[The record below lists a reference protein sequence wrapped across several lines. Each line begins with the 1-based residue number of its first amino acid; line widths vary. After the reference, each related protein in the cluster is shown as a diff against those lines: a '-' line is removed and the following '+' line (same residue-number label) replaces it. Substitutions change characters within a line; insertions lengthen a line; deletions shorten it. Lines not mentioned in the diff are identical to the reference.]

1 MSRKTMDTVTEQKK
15 IIIIKEKKSREKLWT
30 LSLNFCPGEYSKE
43 VSQKGNTRVRVKMF
57 FQEILKH
64 NFLIEINHD

>member
-1 MSRKTMDTVTEQKK
+1 M
-15 IIIIKEKKSREKLWT
+15 SREKLWT

-43 VSQKGNTRVRVKMF
+43 VSQKENTRVRVKML
-57 FQEILKH
+57 FQESLKH